1 MKEMI
6 SGFAEERGKNLYI
19 IPSSIHEL
27 LLYPD
32 FGDVSPEELSGYV
45 KEVNRSQVPPHDRL
59 SDHIYYYDRKTDEIR
74 IP

>member
-6 SGFAEERGKNLYI
+6 SGFAEEKGRSLYI

-27 LLYPD
+27 LIYPD
-32 FGDVSPEELSGYV
+32 FGDVSPAELSGYV
-45 KEVNRSQVPPHDRL
+45 KEVNRTQVQPQDRL
-59 SDHIYYYDRKTDEIR
+59 SDHIYYYDRQTDEIR